1 MNIVLLGVQGS
12 GKSTLSNCLN
22 KEFGYFVLIPGSL
35 YRAEAKAKT
44 DFGLKAMEYWG
55 KGNLCPDEM
64 TNELVS
70 NTIKS
75 TNNTNIVFDGYP
87 RTSNQAMYLD
97 SITTVDLVF
106 DLYIPDEAAIQRLLK
121 RREIENRP
129 DDTEEIIKQR
139 IAVYHTNNDD
149 IIMYYKKSNRYKLL
163 NAELPKEDVFLI
175 AKNII
180 LGKQRGEEWKQL
192 KFI

>member
-1 MNIVLLGVQGS
+1 MSNIIILGKPGA
-12 GKSTLSNCLN
+12 GKGTLSKYLN

-75 TNNTNIVFDGYP
+75 TNNANIVFDGYP
-87 RTSNQAMYLD
+87 RTSNQAIYLD
-97 SITTVDLVF
+97 SIAKIDLVF

-129 DDTEEIIKQR
+129 DDTEEIVKQR
-139 IAVYHTNNDD
+139 IEVYHKNNDA
-149 IIMYYKKSNRYKLL
+149 IISYYKKTNKYKLL
-163 NAELPKEDVFLI
+163 NSELPKEDVFSI
-175 AKNII
+175 AKTIINIVS
-180 LGKQRGEEWKQL
+180 GYTED
-192 KFI
+192 